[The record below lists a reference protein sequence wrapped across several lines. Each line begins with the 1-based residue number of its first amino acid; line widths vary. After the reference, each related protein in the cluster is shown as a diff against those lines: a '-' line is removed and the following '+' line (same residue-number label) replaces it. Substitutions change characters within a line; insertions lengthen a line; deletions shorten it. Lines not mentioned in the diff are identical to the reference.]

1 MFAPNTTNTVH
12 CVATDCCGNTNSC
25 DFMVTVV
32 RCATTLEIKPASNGI
47 EQQFIQLNWPTNA
60 GSPFWWLQS
69 ATSFDVGTVWETH
82 LWATNPP
89 IIWPMTNQE
98 RYFRLFQTN

>member
-1 MFAPNTTNTVH
+1 M
-12 CVATDCCGNTNSC
+12 VAARAATCAIPLSKWLVFIRPSLAGFDCPLT
-25 DFMVTVV
+25 
-32 RCATTLEIKPASNGI
+32 
-47 EQQFIQLNWPTNA
+47 QQFIQLNWPTNA

-69 ATSFDVGTVWETH
+69 ATSFNVGTVWETH